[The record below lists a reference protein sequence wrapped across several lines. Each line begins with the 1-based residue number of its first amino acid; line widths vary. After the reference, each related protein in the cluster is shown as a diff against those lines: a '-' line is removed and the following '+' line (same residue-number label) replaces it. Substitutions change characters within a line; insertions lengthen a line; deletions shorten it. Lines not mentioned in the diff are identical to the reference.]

1 MARSRRAIYYCQCA
15 WNECTLRSWKEPRK
29 CVCEQN
35 NPAVNWIIRSAPVG
49 QQKLELMNKGMDREE
64 QQRAM
69 IMEDLYLRNRGI
81 I

>member
-49 QQKLELMNKGMDREE
+49 QQKLELKE
-64 QQRAM
+64 
-69 IMEDLYLRNRGI
+69 
-81 I
+81 